1 MININEE
8 LKKAMLSKDQ
18 TRVLT
23 IKAIKSAFTVAL
35 TEKGAPEFLD
45 DTQEIKILQKLYNQR
60 KESYEIFTKENR
72 LELARK
78 EKAEMEIISN
88 FLPQQLNDEEL
99 DSIVK
104 INIEELKATSIKDMG
119 KVIGAVS
126 KQVAGKAE
134 GARISKMVKNLLT
147 I

>member
-1 MININEE
+1 
-8 LKKAMLSKDQ
+8 
-18 TRVLT
+18 
-23 IKAIKSAFTVAL
+23 
-35 TEKGAPEFLD
+35 
-45 DTQEIKILQKLYNQR
+45 
-60 KESYEIFTKENR
+60 
-72 LELARK
+72 
-78 EKAEMEIISN
+78 MEIISN

-134 GARISKMVKNLLT
+134 GARISATVKRLLL
-147 I
+147 

>member
-99 DSIVK
+99 DSIVR

-134 GARISKMVKNLLT
+134 GARISATVKRLLL
-147 I
+147 